1 MIRGIARGDGI
12 LGAALGGL
20 MARGTRGIAL
30 GGLMVLGIL
39 GIALG
44 TLGTV
49 RGDRIAR
56 AHITLVHIIL

>member
-1 MIRGIARGDGI
+1 MIRGIALGDGI
-12 LGAALGGL
+12 LGTALGGL
-20 MARGTRGIAL
+20 MALGT
-30 GGLMVLGIL
+30 L

-44 TLGTV
+44 DLGTV